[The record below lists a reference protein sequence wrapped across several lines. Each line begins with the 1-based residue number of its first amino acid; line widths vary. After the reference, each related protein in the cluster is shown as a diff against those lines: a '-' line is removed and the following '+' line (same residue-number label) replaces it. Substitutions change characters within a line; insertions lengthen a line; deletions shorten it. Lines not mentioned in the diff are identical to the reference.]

1 MAERAERM
9 VDFSLE
15 ELETTFKF
23 LSGSPTEEQIEE
35 ASQILESGRPLF
47 FEGEDEER
55 KDHRQQPRVP
65 SGSPE
70 GGEFGPEGGVFIPGS
85 GEESGGSW
93 LKPGEFGP
101 SLPPKVETEPPAAP
115 SGSLAAPPK
124 SPDVGDDR
132 RISFKEKDYPKQA
145 KRAEN
150 RMAVACWNDKRLGKV
165 VEEYADDSYPM
176 NGALRKGK
184 KLEGKFGEKV
194 KMLDEITAS
203 KIDPS
208 VTVYRAVGP
217 KGLAAVEAA
226 MKQGRAFRDPAF
238 VSTAANAPVA
248 TKFFGSVP
256 TLMQITAK
264 RGAFISET
272 QGYPAPAMHEVVLPR
287 NAAMRVVG
295 MDKGV
300 RVGKNVYNVVR
311 LEME

>member
-1 MAERAERM
+1 MVERAERM

-15 ELETTFKF
+15 ELETTFEF
-23 LSGSPTEEQIEE
+23 LSSSPTEEQIEE
-35 ASQILESGRPLF
+35 ASQILERGGPLF
-47 FEGEDEER
+47 FEGEDEGGKK
-55 KDHRQQPRVP
+55 KDWHQQPRVP
-65 SGSPE
+65 AGSPE
-70 GGEFGPEGGVFIPGS
+70 GGEFGPGGGALAPP
-85 GEESGGSW
+85 SGG
-93 LKPGEFGP
+93 P
-101 SLPPKVETEPPAAP
+101 TAP
-115 SGSLAAPPK
+115 SKPEAVPKPEAPPK
-124 SPDVGDDR
+124 LPDVGDNR
-132 RISFKEKDYPKQA
+132 RVAFKEKDYPKQA

-194 KMLDEITAS
+194 KMLDEVTAS
-203 KIDPS
+203 KIDPP